1 METLNPNDIGKLDFD
16 TISFI
21 TLINGDI
28 IMIDSSVPEKYKSEK
43 QRYKND
49 LIQKNNTLNNL
60 SVSKQLTFTFKGKN
74 KFNKNID
81 KFNNQK
87 IMKSDFNS
95 VSFPSK
101 SINLCYKGKSN
112 KLILDNIPNLN
123 IKENIKKNS
132 LFQYNTNNDKKKSF
146 NKPEIKTD
154 LNINSNT
161 NENALKKINENNY
174 FSERNSYLSS
184 STRRNNLNIQT
195 NELTEEEKL
204 DMRIKRKSRNY
215 LEKLSLT
222 FGEKNK
228 PLVNAV
234 ISLKIPSDINKQ
246 LSEAEIEFDKMVTHL
261 KQKRSKYNMN
271 RKGDNIYQRYY
282 ELYKDNNKEYKYF
295 NLNRIKYYQESEI
308 ENKENEQQMN
318 TNENFGKSQ
327 LNLNKLDNNNT
338 INNTFYGGF
347 INKGN
352 NKSSIGSTDANI
364 NNKTANSFY
373 GDKMKTSRENKLF
386 NRIKDGSNPSLVCP
400 SNIIKGKLNTD
411 F

>member
-1 METLNPNDIGKLDFD
+1 METLNPNDIGKLDFN
-16 TISFI
+16 TFSFI
-21 TLINGDI
+21 TLKNGDM
-28 IMIDSSVPEKYKSEK
+28 IMIDSSAPEKYKSEK
-43 QRYKND
+43 QKYNND
-49 LIQKNNTLNNL
+49 LIQKNQIRNNL
-60 SVSKQLTFTFKGKN
+60 SVSKQFTFTFKGKN
-74 KFNKNID
+74 IFNKNID
-81 KFNNQK
+81 KSNKQ
-87 IMKSDFNS
+87 IILKSDFNS

-101 SINLCYKGKSN
+101 PINVCYKGKSN

-132 LFQYNTNNDKKKSF
+132 LFQYNTNNDKRKSF

-154 LNINSNT
+154 ININPNI
-161 NENALKKINENNY
+161 NENVLKKINENNNS
-174 FSERNSYLSS
+174 SEINSNISS
-184 STRRNNLNIQT
+184 STKRNNLNIQT

-215 LEKLSLT
+215 LERLSLI

-234 ISLKIPSDINKQ
+234 ISLKIPSDVNRQ
-246 LSEAEIEFDKMVTHL
+246 LSEAEIEFNKMVTQL

-271 RKGDNIYQRYY
+271 RKGESIYQRYY

-295 NLNRIKYYQESEI
+295 NLNRIKYYQESDTD
-308 ENKENEQQMN
+308 NKENEQQMN

-327 LNLNKLDNNNT
+327 LNLNKLDNNIT

-352 NKSSIGSTDANI
+352 NKSSIGLTDANI
-364 NNKTANSFY
+364 NNKTTNSFY

-386 NRIKDGSNPSLVCP
+386 SRIKNGSSSSLVCP
-400 SNIIKGKLNTD
+400 SNIFKGKLNTD

>member
-1 METLNPNDIGKLDFD
+1 
-16 TISFI
+16 
-21 TLINGDI
+21 
-28 IMIDSSVPEKYKSEK
+28 MIDSSAPEKYKSEK
-43 QRYKND
+43 QKYNND
-49 LIQKNNTLNNL
+49 LTQKNQIQNNL
-60 SVSKQLTFTFKGKN
+60 SVSKQFTFTFKGKN
-74 KFNKNID
+74 IFNKNID
-81 KFNNQK
+81 KSNKQ
-87 IMKSDFNS
+87 IILKSDFNS

-101 SINLCYKGKSN
+101 SINVCYKGKSN

-123 IKENIKKNS
+123 IKENIKKNP
-132 LFQYNTNNDKKKSF
+132 LFQYNTNNDKRKSF

-154 LNINSNT
+154 ININPNI
-161 NENALKKINENNY
+161 NENVLKKINENNNS
-174 FSERNSYLSS
+174 SEINSNISS
-184 STRRNNLNIQT
+184 STKRNNLNIQT

-215 LEKLSLT
+215 LERLSLI

-234 ISLKIPSDINKQ
+234 ISLKIPSDVNRQ
-246 LSEAEIEFDKMVTHL
+246 LSEAEIEFNKMVTQL

-271 RKGDNIYQRYY
+271 RKGESIYQRYY

-295 NLNRIKYYQESEI
+295 NLNRIKYYQESDTD
-308 ENKENEQQMN
+308 NKENEQQMN

-327 LNLNKLDNNNT
+327 LNLNKLDNNIT
-338 INNTFYGGF
+338 INNTFYGSF

-352 NKSSIGSTDANI
+352 NKSLIGLTDSNI

-386 NRIKDGSNPSLVCP
+386 SRIQNGSFQIF
-400 SNIIKGKLNTD
+400 SNI
-411 F
+411 FFPR

>member
-16 TISFI
+16 TFSFI
-21 TLINGDI
+21 TLKNGDM
-28 IMIDSSVPEKYKSEK
+28 IMIDSSAPEKYKSEK
-43 QRYKND
+43 QKYNND
-49 LIQKNNTLNNL
+49 LIHKNQILNNL
-60 SVSKQLTFTFKGKN
+60 SVSKQFTFTFKGKN
-74 KFNKNID
+74 KSNKNID
-81 KFNNQK
+81 KSNKQI
-87 IMKSDFNS
+87 IMQSDFNS

-101 SINLCYKGKSN
+101 SINVCYKGKSN
-112 KLILDNIPNLN
+112 KLILGNIPNLN

-132 LFQYNTNNDKKKSF
+132 LFQYNTNNDKRKSF

-154 LNINSNT
+154 ININPDI

-174 FSERNSYLSS
+174 CSENNSNISS
-184 STRRNNLNIQT
+184 STKRNNSNIQT

-215 LEKLSLT
+215 LERLSLM

-228 PLVNAV
+228 QLVNAV
-234 ISLKIPSDINKQ
+234 ISLKIPSDVNRQ
-246 LSEAEIEFDKMVTHL
+246 LSEAEIEFDKMVTQL

-271 RKGDNIYQRYY
+271 RKGDSIYQRYY

-295 NLNRIKYYQESEI
+295 NLNRIKYYQESDTD
-308 ENKENEQQMN
+308 NKENEQQMN

-327 LNLNKLDNNNT
+327 LNLNKLDNNFT
-338 INNTFYGGF
+338 INNTFYGSF

-352 NKSSIGSTDANI
+352 NKALIGLTDSNI

-386 NRIKDGSNPSLVCP
+386 NRIKAGSSSSLVCP
-400 SNIIKGKLNTD
+400 SNIFKGKLNTD